1 MADVFRVN
9 VDACNG
15 RTGRSAWDETA
26 VLIAVR
32 GVDSYFNVERG
43 TYRMVGTDGRNE
55 WIADP
60 NARDCRVTEK
70 LPKAA
75 VGQIVDELICRPP
88 KR

>member
-1 MADVFRVN
+1 MKNDLVTRARGMLLASMVIFGTV
-9 VDACNG
+9 A
-15 RTGRSAWDETA
+15 
-26 VLIAVR
+26 IAVR

-70 LPKAA
+70 LSKAA
-75 VGQIVDELICRPP
+75 VGQIIDELICRSPQ
-88 KR
+88 K